1 MSRSIYTSQ
10 SSDYA
15 YSAHYS
21 TSSTEEQSPPVDGIA
36 NPGAADVPGRS
47 FTVEGIST
55 ASAFI
60 LEVFLS
66 AVHCVQ
72 ENAFQNDPSNEGGRG
87 GTLDVRKGVFDN
99 RAVAIKRIRP
109 DKFNS
114 KQYARSLADVLFELR
129 ALSHKPFADHRNI
142 PSLLGFSLEQADHD
156 DDTGPPGATMMRP
169 VLLVEWA
176 TTDLNRYFLAS
187 QEQSPMD
194 CAELAADMA
203 DGLQA
208 MHLYGLS
215 HADLKP
221 ENVLLYPDY
230 SSSSGFVAKLSDF
243 GFSGSEQHEM
253 PDGGDTQLWGAPGRE
268 YGIADTEC
276 PGDVF
281 SFGLVAMFA
290 ALKGHWDARLY
301 GNGAGDV
308 ERRQANLR
316 DALLAR
322 YMNEAHC
329 GSDTVAADDCRWFAR
344 WDDLLSRTVT
354 PKAESRLST
363 GELGKVRQSLT
374 GQ

>member
-1 MSRSIYTSQ
+1 M
-10 SSDYA
+10 
-15 YSAHYS
+15 
-21 TSSTEEQSPPVDGIA
+21 
-36 NPGAADVPGRS
+36 PGRS
-47 FTVEGIST
+47 FTIEGIST

-72 ENAFQNDPSNEGGRG
+72 GNAFQNDRSNEGGRG

-99 RAVAIKRIRP
+99 QAVALKRIRP
-109 DKFNS
+109 DKRTS
-114 KQYARSLADVLFELR
+114 TQYERSLADVLFELR
-129 ALSHKPFADHRNI
+129 ALSHKPFANHRNI
-142 PSLLGFSLEQADHD
+142 PSLLGFSLEHAHHD
-156 DDTGPPGATMMRP
+156 DITGPTGATMIRP
-169 VLLVEWA
+169 VLLMEWA
-176 TTDLNRYFLAS
+176 TTDLNRYFLAG

-194 CAELAADMA
+194 CAELVADIA

-221 ENVLLYPDY
+221 ENVLLYPDC
-230 SSSSGFVAKLSDF
+230 SSASGFVAKLSDF

-253 PDGGDTQLWGAPGRE
+253 PDGGDTPAWGAPGRE

-290 ALKGHWDARLY
+290 AVKGHWDARLY
-301 GNGAGDV
+301 GKGVGDV

-316 DALLAR
+316 EALLAR
-322 YMNEAHC
+322 CVNEAHC
-329 GSDTVAADDCRWFAR
+329 GSDTAASDDFQWFTR
-344 WDDLLSRTVT
+344 WDDLLSHTVT
-354 PKAESRLST
+354 PEAESRLST
-363 GELGKVRQSLT
+363 SELGKVRQTLT